1 MGKFIKYKDLILL
14 TIGTMLVILSFCL
27 LIYDKFELV
36 KDNVFN
42 DIELEKYKE
51 NIKNDVQNNPSNDEN
66 INNDNNDNNLV
77 DDNNLELDDV
87 TEEKEIK
94 ESTKKKIQ
102 KEYIGYLEIE
112 KLNLKQGLVSKNS
125 RYNNV
130 NYNIQL
136 LSSSDYPD
144 KEGGNTILA
153 AHSGTSHISYF
164 KNLYK
169 LSVGEEARIYYKGY
183 VYTYKIV
190 DIYNVPKVGSI
201 EIKRDI
207 NKTCLTLITCTKNSK
222 TEQTVYILE
231 LVNKEVQQ

>member
-1 MGKFIKYKDLILL
+1 MDKFVKYKDFLLL

-51 NIKNDVQNNPSNDEN
+51 NVKNDLNNNTLDEKIDEVDEN
-66 INNDNNDNNLV
+66 NI
-77 DDNNLELDDV
+77 ELDDV
-87 TEEKEIK
+87 SDEKVQIK
-94 ESTKKKIQ
+94 ETTKKKIQ
-102 KEYIGYLEIE
+102 REYIGYLEIE

-130 NYNIQL
+130 NYNIQI
-136 LSSSDYPD
+136 LSTSDYPD
-144 KEGGNTILA
+144 KEKGNTILA
-153 AHSGTSHISYF
+153 AHSGTSYISYF
-164 KNLYK
+164 KHLYR

-190 DIYNVPKVGSI
+190 DIYNVPKVGKI
-201 EIKRDI
+201 EIKRDL

-231 LVNKEVQQ
+231 LINKEVQK